1 VIGANKKVVCIE
13 DEREMIDLITLI
25 LRRHSV
31 QVIGA
36 IGGRQGLEKI
46 EEENPDLVLLDLKMP
61 VMNGWDVYQRMKSS
75 RTMRDIPI
83 VVLTAMTRVFDDSVD
98 LRGGKVDD
106 YINKPFRPK
115 TLIDS
120 VNKVLNIETAE
131 V

>member
-1 VIGANKKVVCIE
+1 MIGADKKVVCIE

-25 LRRHSV
+25 LRRQSV

-83 VVLTAMTRVFDDSVD
+83 VVLTAMSRVFDDSVD
-98 LRGGKVDD
+98 LRDGKVDD
-106 YINKPFRPK
+106 YITKPFRPK

-120 VNKVLNIETAE
+120 VNKVLNMETAE